1 MQGFEPKLKPPGRQ
15 AGEEKMKIRPIII
28 GAIVLVVA
36 LGMAIWVLDRG
47 FGGQA
52 DKIGPPGKRSFKSG
66 YANVNGIRMYYEIH
80 GEGEPLVLLHGA
92 FMTIDLNFG
101 KMLPAL
107 ARDRRV
113 VAVEQQG
120 HGHTEDIDR
129 PLKFEQMAD
138 DTAALLRSLHIDKA
152 DILGYSMGG
161 TIAVEIGIRHPDL
174 VRKLVLISA
183 PYDREGW
190 YPEVYAAIEHITPEV
205 FTGSGLPESYTEVA
219 PNPDG
224 WAALVEKVKRV
235 DSEFVGRTP
244 EEFKSIKAPVFI
256 MIGDSDG
263 IPLEKA
269 VEMFTLL
276 GGGVFGDMAGLPKSQ
291 LAVLPG
297 STHVGIMEKTHLL
310 LPMITVFLDMPV
322 R

>member
-1 MQGFEPKLKPPGRQ
+1 
-15 AGEEKMKIRPIII
+15 
-28 GAIVLVVA
+28 
-36 LGMAIWVLDRG
+36 
-47 FGGQA
+47 
-52 DKIGPPGKRSFKSG
+52 
-66 YANVNGIRMYYEIH
+66 
-80 GEGEPLVLLHGA
+80 
-92 FMTIDLNFG
+92 
-101 KMLPAL
+101 
-107 ARDRRV
+107 
-113 VAVEQQG
+113 
-120 HGHTEDIDR
+120 
-129 PLKFEQMAD
+129 
-138 DTAALLRSLHIDKA
+138 
-152 DILGYSMGG
+152 
-161 TIAVEIGIRHPDL
+161 
-174 VRKLVLISA
+174 
-183 PYDREGW
+183 
-190 YPEVYAAIEHITPEV
+190 
-205 FTGSGLPESYTEVA
+205 LPESYTEVA

-244 EEFKSIKAPVFI
+244 EEFKSIKAPVLI